1 MGKGSTPTK
10 SSNNG
15 FRITFVDLG
24 EGEAPPEVALYSID
38 DDGKPTAKL
47 GTAAKGMVPY
57 PLSSLKKG
65 GRVAIGPDVAKP
77 AELTPE
83 RLLVYR
89 VDEIADVWAGQGLV
103 LPRARWDDVFYP
115 MFRCVTGRVRKCRPF
130 WWDIITEARP
140 IATKGIKYSRAL
152 ALHDQAISQV
162 NAATIAGGVRSFPW
176 RCVPICQGRVDIYE
190 RQCCC
195 VSIVVSDLIDRI
207 RVVLERVPIHWPPI
221 PEPDPPPYRALGQQV
236 VRKVAPSSV
245 GTEFD
250 MSEAPPR
257 RLYDAYQELRRLP
270 PLEAER
276 YVRERVWLYPFTCD
290 CTIKKVGRV
299 SIQPD
304 GSFHLCYP
312 RRRPPIGC
320 YLTYSYRVQQFLN
333 GFWTTVYNGPAAGD
347 WFSAGEEADIRVVNP
362 IAVPCEDLGDPPPP
376 NETGLPVI
384 MLDYVGKFGTN
395 HFRYPDQTEFNRFGS
410 IGGND
415 GLYTYQ
421 GVSDCPWAGSLALFL
436 HFTPELSPIARYYR
450 LSVVGVDSNGTQVG
464 QPVPLKAS
472 ISWPWI
478 DSSTSEGS
486 SDLGPRTVGTEM
498 NLYLIPYGK
507 NAINNT
513 DPDYHLYHYWRHGW
527 PYQVWDTTPYSGKY
541 MLILEV
547 FDASGN
553 KVRPNNN
560 LPNSGPGTKR
570 NFTFLRWE
578 NATETKP
585 VPFSDCAHIFWI
597 DQVPIV
603 GDIVDLR
610 KNGQPNTAECQYMT
624 GNDEDEF
631 SIGYKAY
638 HIGGMSDDNS
648 FMRTHSIEWQR
659 GLNGAV
665 GTLAPETS
673 PTTNAG
679 RYATA
684 QSGSA
689 TFDYML
695 NKDKLVGKN
704 VKCTFSVTLNVWA
717 KHFNGADFLTDPAHH
732 YYETAS
738 FALNVGPPVGGP

>member
-1 MGKGSTPTK
+1 MGKRSTPTK

-15 FRITFVDLG
+15 IRITFVDLG
-24 EGEAPPEVALYSID
+24 EAEAPPEVALYAL
-38 DDGKPTAKL
+38 DDGGKPSKL
-47 GTAAKGMVPY
+47 ASASKGMIPY
-57 PLSSLKKG
+57 PLASLKKG
-65 GRVAIGPDVAKP
+65 GRVAIGPDVASP
-77 AELTPE
+77 AELTPD

-89 VDEIADVWAGQGLV
+89 VDEVAEEWAGGGLV
-103 LPRARWDDVFYP
+103 LPRARWDIIFP
-115 MFRCVTGRVRKCRPF
+115 SIQCVHGKVRKCRPF
-130 WWDIITEARP
+130 WWDIVTEVQP
-140 IATKGIKYSRAL
+140 IATKGIKYTRAL
-152 ALHDQAISQV
+152 ALHEQAVSRIT
-162 NAATIAGGVRSFPW
+162 AASAAAITPFPW

-195 VSIVVSDLIDRI
+195 DSIVISDLVDRL
-207 RVVLERVPIHWPPI
+207 RLVLERVPIHWPPI
-221 PEPDPPPYRALGQQV
+221 PEPDPPPYLALRQPV
-236 VRKVAPSSV
+236 ARNAPSSV

-250 MSEAPPR
+250 MSEAPSR

-320 YLTYSYRVQQFLN
+320 YLTYSYRVQQFRN
-333 GFWTTVYNGPAAGD
+333 GSWTTVYYGPGAGD
-347 WFSAGEEADIRVVNP
+347 WYSAGEEADIRVVNP
-362 IAVPCEDLGDPPPP
+362 IAVPCEDLGNPPPP

-384 MLDYVGKFGTN
+384 MLDYVGSFGTN

-410 IGGND
+410 VGGND
-415 GLYTYQ
+415 GLYTVG
-421 GVSDCPWAGSLALFL
+421 GVPDCPWAGSLALFL
-436 HFTPELSPIARYYR
+436 HFTPELSQFARYYR
-450 LSVVGVDSNGTQVG
+450 LSVVGVDSNGMRVG
-464 QPVPLKAS
+464 QPKPLEAS

-478 DSSTSEGS
+478 DSNISEGS
-486 SDLGPRTVGTEM
+486 SNLGPQPIGTEL
-498 NLYLIPYGK
+498 NLYLIPYDK
-507 NAINNT
+507 SDISNA
-513 DPDYHLYHYWRHGW
+513 DPTYGLYHHWRHGW
-527 PYQVWDTTPYSGKY
+527 PYQVWDTTLYHGKY

-547 FDASGN
+547 FDDKGN

-560 LPNSGPGTKR
+560 LPNSGPGAKKP
-570 NFTFLRWE
+570 FTFLRWE
-578 NATETKP
+578 NATDTKP
-585 VPFSDCAHIFWI
+585 VPFSDCAHIFWT
-597 DQVPIV
+597 DQVDIV

-610 KNGQPNTAECQYMT
+610 KNGNPNTAECQYMT
-624 GNDEDEF
+624 GNDDDEF

-638 HIGGMSDDNS
+638 HVGGMSDDNS
-648 FMRTHSIEWQR
+648 FMRTHSIQWQR

-665 GTLAPETS
+665 GTLPPETS

-679 RYATA
+679 EVGVA

-695 NKDKLVGKN
+695 NKDKVGPKN

-717 KHFNGADFLTDPAHH
+717 KHFNGSDFLTDPAHH

-738 FALNVGPPVGGP
+738 FALNVGPPIGGP